1 MFQKNVVIVDKV
13 RPSGIVKSKIFWSS
27 DMLHFLDNRSRNSC
41 PSDSVYT
48 FSRRKF
54 PMLYSINWPN
64 FIVWL
69 PLLFEILGNMC
80 IAIVCFLGCDVIT
93 FEINIIF
100 LINPVFYLT
109 KKSR

>member
-1 MFQKNVVIVDKV
+1 
-13 RPSGIVKSKIFWSS
+13 
-27 DMLHFLDNRSRNSC
+27 
-41 PSDSVYT
+41 
-48 FSRRKF
+48 
-54 PMLYSINWPN
+54 MLYSINWPN

-109 KKSR
+109 KKSRLKFKYLYDEKPFKVK